1 MTTIDPESS
10 DAGPEELDLTPR
22 RLDDRPRGRKL
33 GPIIVI
39 ALVVGVIGFALYQGL
54 AGASLSLN
62 DANDAVA
69 ERDDL
74 GDRRF
79 RLLGTPIA
87 ITSEDYIVDNNT
99 AVLFTVACD
108 GVTVDVVHRGNVAEA
123 FQMGIPVVLEGSWA
137 DTATAGL
144 TTFESGANDGYY
156 FNSNRML
163 VKHDNDY
170 RTDRIEE
177 ASSCGGDL
185 VDAPAGVDAP
195 AS

>member
-1 MTTIDPESS
+1 MATIDPESP
-10 DAGPEELDLTPR
+10 DVGPEELDLTPR

-33 GPIIVI
+33 GPSIVI
-39 ALVVGVIGFALYQGL
+39 ALVLGIIGFALFQGL

-69 ERDDL
+69 DRDEL

-123 FQMGIPVVLEGSWA
+123 FQMGVPVVLEGSWA
-137 DTATAGL
+137 ETASADL
-144 TTFESGANDGYY
+144 TSFESGANDGYY

-185 VDAPAGVDAP
+185 IDAP